1 MSTYNKTSK
10 PRFRIES
17 KCERF
22 GVSNFTRDMLQLSR
36 VKVQLRNADAHGLRD
51 MYSDVFGPADTKL
64 DLGIGIEL
72 ERTFRLRWRF
82 RGLFPGSHWGC
93 WRAKWLN
100 PPPQWKA
107 FPYLSIKRIVALS
120 ASSLS
125 MMFLNIFRLL
135 LRGYLGREMESLFF
149 HFSFGPCTHNITHLY
164 RRQTWHLAWIPC
176 MLFIYDIVLSKKGWG
191 APFRVEGQTGVI

>member
-64 DLGIGIEL
+64 DLGIRIEL
-72 ERTFRLRWRF
+72 ERTFRLRSYADDSV
-82 RGLFPGSHWGC
+82 GCFPEVTG
-93 WRAKWLN
+93 
-100 PPPQWKA
+100 
-107 FPYLSIKRIVALS
+107 
-120 ASSLS
+120 
-125 MMFLNIFRLL
+125 
-135 LRGYLGREMESLFF
+135 
-149 HFSFGPCTHNITHLY
+149 
-164 RRQTWHLAWIPC
+164 
-176 MLFIYDIVLSKKGWG
+176 G
-191 APFRVEGQTGVI
+191 ADVQNG